1 MTTAKESFDLLE
13 AFFIGRALAET
24 INERLGTLAADTFA
38 EISKLEAEIRQSISE
53 FETEVVERGRREM
66 MSTIIPDGTGP
77 STSMSSGGVQVEN
90 EEFVPA
96 DLGEAVDNLRAEIAA
111 TRALVQQIKPKFTAQ
126 P

>member
-38 EISKLEAEIRQSISE
+38 EIGKLEAEIRRSISE
-53 FETEVVERGRREM
+53 FENEVVERGRREM
-66 MSTIIPDGTGP
+66 MSTVIPDGTGP
-77 STSMSSGGVQVEN
+77 STPISSGGMVEN
-90 EEFVPA
+90 EEFVTA

-111 TRALVQQIKPKFTAQ
+111 TRALIQQIKPKFMAQ

>member
-1 MTTAKESFDLLE
+1 LTTAKESFDLLE

-38 EISKLEAEIRQSISE
+38 EIGKLEAEIRRSISE
-53 FETEVVERGRREM
+53 FESEVVERGRREM
-66 MSTIIPDGTGP
+66 MSTIIPDGMSP
-77 STSMSSGGVQVEN
+77 SAPRSSGGMVEN

-96 DLGEAVDNLRAEIAA
+96 DLGEAVDDLRAEIAA
-111 TRALVQQIKPKFTAQ
+111 TRALIQQIKPKFMAQ